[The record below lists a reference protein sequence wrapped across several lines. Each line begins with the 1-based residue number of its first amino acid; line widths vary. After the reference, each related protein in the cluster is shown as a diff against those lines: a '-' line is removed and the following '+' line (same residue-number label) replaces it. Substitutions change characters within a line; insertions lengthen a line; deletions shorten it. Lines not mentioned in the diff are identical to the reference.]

1 MRLLVFMGI
10 AGALLVGAP
19 VSAQTPP
26 RGQSAHE
33 GAVRELAVMR
43 ALPFERLDANK
54 DGRLQETELPIT
66 LVPAYP
72 RADKDKSGDISP
84 DELRAELDRL
94 EARLARGPALDPSNP
109 PKDWKALDRA
119 LDQFVAHH
127 ELDGVALMIGRG
139 DRVLFEGYGG
149 SYGPGTRINMAS
161 ASKWP
166 GGAAIAAAVVAGK
179 LDMNAK
185 LSTWKPGLAG
195 TPKGDLTLAR
205 LMSFTAGATSVN
217 EGTQDIALDPRMNI
231 SEAADRLLALPLV
244 APPNTQLAYGGWT
257 QQVGAAWAVAATGEP
272 FVALWNQTVRDP
284 AGMTDSHFGH
294 PSSSRDGLDLP
305 NPNVQAGLWTTPR
318 DFSRFLMMMATG
330 GKVGGKQV
338 YPAAAIKLIEHDY
351 ANGLPHRWQGVG
363 SDLGGRSYG
372 FALWCEK
379 VAPDLSCPVISSGG
393 AWGTMPWI
401 DREKDLWGLFFVFD
415 RGPRLRPDLVV
426 LRSAGEAIA
435 MAGKSDGIPRV
446 RTQ

>member
-1 MRLLVFMGI
+1 MRLQVFVGI
-10 AGALLVGAP
+10 AGALLHGAP
-19 VSAQTPP
+19 VAAQSPP
-26 RGQSAHE
+26 AAQSARE
-33 GAVRELAVMR
+33 GSARELAVMR

-66 LVPAYP
+66 LGSAWP
-72 RADKDKSGDISP
+72 RADTDRSGGISP
-84 DELRAELDRL
+84 EELKAELDRL
-94 EARLARGPALDPSNP
+94 EARLARGPALDPNTP
-109 PKDWKALDRA
+109 PKDWKALDKA

-127 ELDGVALMIGRG
+127 ELDGVALVIGRG

-149 SYGPGTRINMAS
+149 SYGPDTRINMAS

-166 GGAAIAAAVVAGK
+166 GGAAVAAAVVAGK

-185 LSTWKPGLAG
+185 LSSWKPGLAG

-217 EGTQDIALDPRMNI
+217 EGTQDIALDPRLGM

-244 APPNTQLAYGGWT
+244 TPPNTQFAYGGWT
-257 QQVGAAWAVAATGEP
+257 QQVGAAWAAAAMGEP
-272 FVALWNQTVRDP
+272 FTALWNRTVRDP
-284 AGMTDSHFGH
+284 AGMSDSHFGH
-294 PSSSRDGLDLP
+294 PRISRDGPDLP
-305 NPNVQAGLWTTPR
+305 NPNLQAGLWTTPR

-330 GKVGGKQV
+330 GKVGGRQV
-338 YPAAAIKLIEHDY
+338 YPAEAIKLIERDY
-351 ANGLPHRWQGVG
+351 AHGLPHRWQGAG
-363 SDLGGRSYG
+363 AEGGRSYG

-379 VAPDLSCPVISSGG
+379 VAADLSCPVISSGG

-415 RGPRLRPDLVV
+415 RGPRVRPDLGV

-435 MAGKSDGIPRV
+435 MGEK
-446 RTQ
+446 

>member
-1 MRLLVFMGI
+1 MVGMRLQVFMGI
-10 AGALLVGAP
+10 AGALLMGAP
-19 VSAQTPP
+19 VAGQTPP
-26 RGQSAHE
+26 AAQGARE
-33 GAVRELAVMR
+33 GAMRELAVMR
-43 ALPFERLDANK
+43 ALPFERLDANR

-66 LVPAYP
+66 LGSAYP

-94 EARLARGPALDPSNP
+94 EARLARGPALDPKNP

-127 ELDGVALMIGRG
+127 ELDGAALLIGRG

-149 SYGPGTRINMAS
+149 SYGPSTRINMAS

-185 LSTWKPGLAG
+185 LSTWKPGFAG

-244 APPNTQLAYGGWT
+244 TTPNTQFAYGGWT
-257 QQVGAAWAVAATGEP
+257 QQVGAAWAVAATGDP
-272 FVALWNQTVRDP
+272 FVALWSRTVRDP

-294 PSSSRDGLDLP
+294 PRSSRDALDLP
-305 NPNVQAGLWTTPR
+305 NPNLQAGLWTTPR

-330 GKVGGKQV
+330 GKVGSKQV
-338 YPAAAIKLIEHDY
+338 YPAEAIKLIERDY
-351 ANGLPHRWQGVG
+351 AHGLPHRWQGAG
-363 SDLGGRSYG
+363 AEGGRSYG

-393 AWGTMPWI
+393 AWGAMPWI

-415 RGPRLRPDLVV
+415 RGPRVRPDLAV
-426 LRSAGEAIA
+426 LRSAGEAIVI
-435 MAGKSDGIPRV
+435 GEKSVGTSR
-446 RTQ
+446 

>member
-1 MRLLVFMGI
+1 MVGMRLQVFMGI
-10 AGALLVGAP
+10 AGALLMGAP
-19 VSAQTPP
+19 VAGQTPP
-26 RGQSAHE
+26 AAQGARE
-33 GAVRELAVMR
+33 GAMRELAVMR
-43 ALPFERLDANK
+43 ALPFERLDANR

-66 LVPAYP
+66 LGSAYP

-94 EARLARGPALDPSNP
+94 EARLARGPALDPKNP

-127 ELDGVALMIGRG
+127 ELDGAALLIGRG

-149 SYGPGTRINMAS
+149 SYGPSTRINMAS

-185 LSTWKPGLAG
+185 LSTWKPGFAG

-244 APPNTQLAYGGWT
+244 TTPNTQFAYGGWT
-257 QQVGAAWAVAATGEP
+257 QQVGAAWAVAATGDP
-272 FVALWNQTVRDP
+272 FVALWSRTVRDP

-294 PSSSRDGLDLP
+294 PRSSRDALDLP
-305 NPNVQAGLWTTPR
+305 NPNLQAGLWTTPR

-338 YPAAAIKLIEHDY
+338 YPAEAIKLIERDY
-351 ANGLPHRWQGVG
+351 AHGLPHRWQGAG
-363 SDLGGRSYG
+363 AEGGRSYG

-393 AWGTMPWI
+393 AWGAMPWI

-415 RGPRLRPDLVV
+415 RGPRVRPDLAV
-426 LRSAGEAIA
+426 LRSAGEGIVI
-435 MAGKSDGIPRV
+435 GEKSVGTSR
-446 RTQ
+446 